1 MLGQKG
7 SENPFSRVK
16 HIVMDGVE
24 NFRIESRTG
33 NWLEK
38 ARKIVRQ
45 HSDDNPGYLW
55 LFIDRYQT
63 NHRYFTGIPDEKEQW
78 PWFRLTK
85 VVRNSERIM
94 QYALAYH
101 REQIEISDEIEM
113 GHDFAGEGVE
123 VIEKTLYP
131 KIKDLKEIIQSLYS
145 KGYSAGDIA
154 VLFGDDSVIPP
165 DLQDLLDVGKIVTA
179 AEKDS
184 DHLVASSF
192 REFSGLDRPVVVLF
206 HVMLTLPSGHN
217 NALYCCSS
225 RAQVKLINLCMTQQ
239 FMIARHL
246 EKHMHRS
253 NSST

>member
-63 NHRYFTGIPDEKEQW
+63 NHRSFTGIPDEKEQW

-94 QYALAYH
+94 EYAITYH
-101 REQIEISDEIEM
+101 RKQNEILDYIEM
-113 GHDFAGEGVE
+113 GHDFPGEGVE

-131 KIKDLKEIIQSLYS
+131 KIEDLKEIIQSLYS
-145 KGYSAGDIA
+145 EGYSAGDIA
-154 VLFGDDSVIPP
+154 VLFGADSVIPP
-165 DLQDLLDVGKIVTA
+165 DLQDILDVGKIVTV
-179 AEKDS
+179 AENDS
-184 DHLVASSF
+184 DHLVASSC
-192 REFSGLDRPVVVLF
+192 REFSGLERPVVVLC
-206 HVMLTLPSGHN
+206 HIIVAVLSGDK
-217 NALYCCSS
+217 NAIYCCAS
-225 RAQVKLINLCMTQQ
+225 RAQVKLIDLRMAPP
-239 FMIARHL
+239 FF
-246 EKHMHRS
+246 
-253 NSST
+253 